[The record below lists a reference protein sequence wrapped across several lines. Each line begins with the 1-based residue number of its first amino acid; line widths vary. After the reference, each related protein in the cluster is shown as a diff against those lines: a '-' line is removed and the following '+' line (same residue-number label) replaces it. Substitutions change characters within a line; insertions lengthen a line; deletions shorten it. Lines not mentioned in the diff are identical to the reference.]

1 MAGIDKIFLTDYNEY
16 KYLEQFCEK
25 HNSEFFKKHK
35 YYLSC
40 GLYDITSDIFSD
52 GGEHPVSNFC
62 TEADIFLIQHL
73 SETDIENMPNV
84 IARLKEQYNGGDHGF
99 DLIRHH
105 KSEYDLYQIDRSGCT
120 VKLVESSNNKTLK
133 HIKREKWEQIDIDV
147 YSNRKKKKDFYKYSL
162 WFNYFSRIIF
172 HRDLGCKYYKYLE
185 NNENGYCCDQFLY
198 NVSMKQVC
206 KYITQVRLKRG
217 FGIWVHCRNYKRAN
231 DGTILSITSSA
242 DYLFEVV

>member
-52 GGEHPVSNFC
+52 GEEHPVSNFC

-84 IARLKEQYNGGDHGF
+84 IAQYW
-99 DLIRHH
+99 
-105 KSEYDLYQIDRSGCT
+105 T
-120 VKLVESSNNKTLK
+120 KTEM
-133 HIKREKWEQIDIDV
+133 I
-147 YSNRKKKKDFYKYSL
+147 
-162 WFNYFSRIIF
+162 
-172 HRDLGCKYYKYLE
+172 
-185 NNENGYCCDQFLY
+185 
-198 NVSMKQVC
+198 
-206 KYITQVRLKRG
+206 
-217 FGIWVHCRNYKRAN
+217 
-231 DGTILSITSSA
+231 
-242 DYLFEVV
+242 